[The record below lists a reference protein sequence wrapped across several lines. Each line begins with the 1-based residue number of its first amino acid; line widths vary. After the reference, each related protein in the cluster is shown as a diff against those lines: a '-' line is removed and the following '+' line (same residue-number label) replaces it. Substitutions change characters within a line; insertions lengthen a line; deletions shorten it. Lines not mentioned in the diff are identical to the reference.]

1 MKINKIW
8 LHHIKDIRVRNISSK
23 FYFLY
28 ETDIVN
34 PIWLKK
40 KNEILEPKNEY
51 QETSENPLNNEK
63 IANQIDNKPFKKD
76 KRMMNLSNLMW
87 KDFRKMREKYGLGD
101 SPLHSSDENEKISN
115 EVFKELRPKIKKT
128 MKEFLFKPRKRLWR
142 TTLSIQ
148 SKNKMKYF
156 LGSKSDSKVKKV
168 AKNSI
173 FTNNHLQLIHKL
185 YQMKRIKS
193 TIRPYSINKTPQ
205 RNVIQQIGKINI
217 SEVKS
222 NY

>member
-76 KRMMNLSNLMW
+76 KRMMNLSNLM
-87 KDFRKMREKYGLGD
+87 
-101 SPLHSSDENEKISN
+101 
-115 EVFKELRPKIKKT
+115 
-128 MKEFLFKPRKRLWR
+128 
-142 TTLSIQ
+142 
-148 SKNKMKYF
+148 
-156 LGSKSDSKVKKV
+156 
-168 AKNSI
+168 
-173 FTNNHLQLIHKL
+173 
-185 YQMKRIKS
+185 
-193 TIRPYSINKTPQ
+193 
-205 RNVIQQIGKINI
+205 
-217 SEVKS
+217 
-222 NY
+222 